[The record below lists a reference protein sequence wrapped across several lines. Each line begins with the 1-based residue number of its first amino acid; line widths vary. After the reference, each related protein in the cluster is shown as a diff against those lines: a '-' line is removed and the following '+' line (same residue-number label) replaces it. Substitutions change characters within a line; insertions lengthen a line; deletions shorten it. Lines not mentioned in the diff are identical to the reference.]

1 MITNNI
7 SSSDS
12 MKNSSAS
19 EEWKPVVGYEGLYEV
34 SSMGRVKSL
43 KRTITGKDGITREI
57 KERILKPGIAENW
70 YPTVNLSK
78 NGNVVTFRV
87 HRLVATAF
95 IPNPKNLSDVN
106 HKDEDKTNN
115 SVDNLEWMSHKDNS
129 NYGTRN
135 ERIGKSVSQKDKKT
149 GVIIAIY
156 PTQTKA
162 AEATGIDKYHIS
174 AVCRGTRG
182 SAGGYYWSFVN

>member
-43 KRTITGKDGITREI
+43 KRTIIGKDGITREI

-78 NGNVVTFRV
+78 DGNVVTFRV

-95 IPNPKNLSDVN
+95 IPNPENLSDVN

-115 SVDNLEWMSHKDNS
+115 SVDNLEWMSHKDNT

-135 ERIGKSVSQKDKKT
+135 ERIAKSVSQIDKKT
-149 GVIIAIY
+149 GVVIAIY
-156 PTQTKA
+156 PSQLKA
-162 AEATGIDKYHIS
+162 EETTGIDNSCIS
-174 AVCRGTRG
+174 KACLGKKR

>member
-1 MITNNI
+1 
-7 SSSDS
+7 

-43 KRTITGKDGITREI
+43 KRTITGKNGQIYEVEEKLLTQSTITGGYLYVTLSDHGECRS
-57 KERILKPGIAENW
+57 
-70 YPTVNLSK
+70 YP
-78 NGNVVTFRV
+78 V

-95 IPNPKNLSDVN
+95 IPNPGNLSDVN
-106 HKDEDKTNN
+106 HKNENKTNN
-115 SVDNLEWMSHKDNS
+115 SVDNLEWMSHKDNL
-129 NYGTRN
+129 NYGTYK
-135 ERIGKSVSQKDKKT
+135 ERMALAVSKPVSQIDKKT

-156 PTQTKA
+156 PGQKFA
-162 AEATGIDKYHIS
+162 EEATGICNGCIS
-174 AVCRGTRG
+174 KACLGKAK

>member
-12 MKNSSAS
+12 MNNSSAS

-34 SSMGRVKSL
+34 SSMGRVKNV
-43 KRTITGKDGITREI
+43 KTG
-57 KERILKPGIAENW
+57 RILKTWNNGSSAYTKVELSRDGKAIAF
-70 YPTVNLSK
+70 L
-78 NGNVVTFRV
+78 V
-87 HRLVATAF
+87 HRLVAKAF
-95 IPNPKNLSDVN
+95 IPNPENLSDVN
-106 HKDEDKTNN
+106 HKDEVKTNN

-135 ERIGKSVSQKDKKT
+135 ERVSKPVSQVDKKT

-156 PTQTKA
+156 PSQKKA
-162 AEATGIDKYHIS
+162 EEETGVKKSGIS
-174 AVCRGTRG
+174 SVCRGIHK